1 MFRRPFGSERIQRVD
16 QQTGIQVIQLTSYPS
31 PSIHFSYNWPSV
43 TGDGERVM
51 LLAQRGCSR
60 GAPWDIFRCDADGLN
75 LFQLTEHSPKTRG
88 DTHYGYAAPPS
99 AALSLDGS
107 TIYAIWSGED
117 VLFGVDVESGEL
129 IEIADLSTHVSES
142 ANIGGVFPP
151 EDGDRVYV
159 GVSIYGEGEGGG
171 FRVDLNTGNSESLSL
186 GGALWGYIQST
197 DRLVT
202 MKNFVTLGTKERE
215 NGVSGLTNLNDKPMT
230 MYTVREDGT
239 EENEL
244 CPYIFAHATVM
255 GKTGF
260 LQGTGQRKNR
270 GVWTVDEDGA
280 QRLVAQGPYFW
291 HSGASWDGE
300 WIVSDTNWPD
310 EDLKLI
316 HVPTGHYRTLCH
328 AGATQ
333 DHTQLG
339 HAHPALSCDGS
350 LAVFASDRTGV
361 PQVYVAHITDDFRES
376 VIEGVLDHPL
386 PKWL

>member
-159 GVSIYGEGEGGG
+159 GVSNYGEGEGGG
-171 FRVDLNTGNSESLSL
+171 IRVDLNTGNSESLSL

-197 DRLVT
+197 
-202 MKNFVTLGTKERE
+202 
-215 NGVSGLTNLNDKPMT
+215 
-230 MYTVREDGT
+230 
-239 EENEL
+239 
-244 CPYIFAHATVM
+244 
-255 GKTGF
+255 
-260 LQGTGQRKNR
+260 
-270 GVWTVDEDGA
+270 
-280 QRLVAQGPYFW
+280 
-291 HSGASWDGE
+291 
-300 WIVSDTNWPD
+300 
-310 EDLKLI
+310 
-316 HVPTGHYRTLCH
+316 
-328 AGATQ
+328 
-333 DHTQLG
+333 
-339 HAHPALSCDGS
+339 
-350 LAVFASDRTGV
+350 
-361 PQVYVAHITDDFRES
+361 
-376 VIEGVLDHPL
+376 
-386 PKWL
+386 